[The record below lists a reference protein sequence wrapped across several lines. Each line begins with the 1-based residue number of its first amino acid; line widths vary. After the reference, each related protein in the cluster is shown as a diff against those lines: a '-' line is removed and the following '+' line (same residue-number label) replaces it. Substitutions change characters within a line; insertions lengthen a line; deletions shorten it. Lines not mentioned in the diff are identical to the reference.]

1 MKAIIVSAG
10 QGKRLL
16 PLTESSP
23 KCLVPVLG
31 ERSILE
37 VQLRALA
44 KCGIRRAS
52 IMVGFGA
59 DQVDDSIARMAL
71 SGIEVTTCYNPF
83 FAMSDNLATVWL
95 ARNEMTEDFILIN
108 GDTLFE
114 VALLERVLKSA
125 VDPITVTVSKKDG
138 GYDDDDMK
146 VSLDANSRLT
156 AIGKTLEASVV
167 DAESIGMLV
176 FRGKGVGIMHAA
188 LDVAVRQTEGLKA
201 WYLSVINQIAADF
214 PVATTCI
221 SEFWWGE
228 VDCPEDLEIV
238 RAGLAEI
245 EQDSD
250 AVLPHHAAVASL

>member
-23 KCLVPVLG
+23 KCLVPVQG

-44 KCGIRRAS
+44 KCGIRRVS

-59 DQVDDSIARMAL
+59 EQVDEAIAKMAL
-71 SGIEVTTCYNPF
+71 SDIEVTTCYNPF
-83 FAMSDNLATVWL
+83 YAMSDNLATVWL
-95 ARNEMTEDFILIN
+95 ARSEMTEDFILIN
-108 GDTLFE
+108 GDTVFE

-125 VDPITVTVSKKDG
+125 VEPITVTVSTKEER
-138 GYDDDDMK
+138 YDDDDMK
-146 VSLDANSRLT
+146 VSLDSHQRLT
-156 AIGKTLEASVV
+156 AIGKTLDASVV

-176 FRGKGVGIMHAA
+176 FRDKGVGIMRAA
-188 LDVAVRQTEGLKA
+188 LDVAVRESEGLKA
-201 WYLSVINQIAADF
+201 WYLSVINQIAAEF
-214 PVATTCI
+214 PVATICI

-228 VDCPEDLEIV
+228 VDCPEDLDQV
-238 RAGLAEI
+238 RSGLAKKG
-245 EQDSD
+245 QD
-250 AVLPHHAAVASL
+250 AGTVIPHHTASARA